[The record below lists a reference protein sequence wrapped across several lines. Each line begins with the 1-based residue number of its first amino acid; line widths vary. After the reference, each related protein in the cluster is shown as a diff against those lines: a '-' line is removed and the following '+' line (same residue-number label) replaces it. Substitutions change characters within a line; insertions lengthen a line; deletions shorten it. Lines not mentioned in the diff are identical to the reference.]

1 MIIRYCWLLDLLVAC
16 CLYVVI
22 GLVVLWV
29 FDCIGYCAM
38 RVVCDVLCALLL
50 VIVALVYRLFGYCV
64 VLRWVRV

>member
-1 MIIRYCWLLDLLVAC
+1 M
-16 CLYVVI
+16 I